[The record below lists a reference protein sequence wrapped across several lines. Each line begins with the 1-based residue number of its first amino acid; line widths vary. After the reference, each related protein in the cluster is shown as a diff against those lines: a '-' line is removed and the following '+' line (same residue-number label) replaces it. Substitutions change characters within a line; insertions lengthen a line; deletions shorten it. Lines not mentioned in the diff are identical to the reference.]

1 MVACQVSVVCNS
13 AYVSLIPVYIWG
25 FQRDAPQTWL
35 KTSLAGERTHMSS
48 TASPSLPALSPTTF
62 KTSQRCRPTH
72 MLVDSVVVSGR
83 AATFCRAALRDEAAP
98 SETVKDADA
107 ETSERM

>member
-1 MVACQVSVVCNS
+1 
-13 AYVSLIPVYIWG
+13 
-25 FQRDAPQTWL
+25 
-35 KTSLAGERTHMSS
+35 
-48 TASPSLPALSPTTF
+48 
-62 KTSQRCRPTH
+62 